1 MENLARDEMRAQIEQ
16 ALKKLAPGDYQKN
29 PKAGDF
35 DAFLTRRGPKGE
47 DIAYICDDEMV
58 SVEFGGVGTH
68 WEYNPAEDEEEAEG
82 EDGEAEEPPDPK
94 TIVKGVVQTTLDI
107 ATEKVFA
114 AEYRKL
120 HAKVSKLHAASAF
133 EGLKAMKGFKSVSW
147 NGKFDFSGA

>member
-1 MENLARDEMRAQIEQ
+1 MRAQIEQ
-16 ALKKLAPGDYQKN
+16 TLKKLAPGDYQKT

-35 DAFLTRRGPKGE
+35 DAFLLRKGPHGQ
-47 DIAYICDDEMV
+47 DIKYFCDDEMV

-68 WEYNPAEDEEEAEG
+68 WEYSPAEEGEEAENEEG
-82 EDGEAEEPPDPK
+82 GAAEPPDPES
-94 TIVKGVVQTTLDI
+94 IVKGVVQTTLDI

-133 EGLKAMKGFKSVSW
+133 EGLKAMKGFRSVSW
-147 NGKFDFSGA
+147 NGKFDWSSS